1 MASGMLFH
9 DIVMLFSVDVAQ
21 VATTSA
27 DKQGG
32 GKVAQVTVDVLFVQP
47 TAAIAV
53 TSKLTF
59 VPADKSVK
67 V

>member
-1 MASGMLFH
+1 MLFH
-9 DIVMLFSVDVAQ
+9 DTVMLFSVDVAQ

-32 GKVAQVTVDVLFVQP
+32 GKVAQVTVDVVFVQP
-47 TAAIAV
+47 AAAMAV

-59 VPADKSVK
+59 VPACRLFK

>member
-9 DIVMLFSVDVAQ
+9 DMVMLFSVDIAQ
-21 VATTSA
+21 AATTPA

-32 GKVAQVTVDVLFVQP
+32 DKVAQLTTDILFVQP
-47 TAAIAV
+47 AAAMAV